1 MKHKTEFEKTPEGG
15 LIWQDRDSLKNYL
28 YSLPA
33 GNYYL
38 LAVKVADKRTI
49 EQNSL
54 LWRTYQQIANFLTA
68 QGIYKGHDLKPLT
81 VTAEMVHEYSKQA
94 PELAALLPKQFKLV
108 MSEDGLTAIEATK
121 GTTTKLSRSA
131 NEMQNFSDYYEAVCA
146 YWQTEFPNLIID

>member
-121 GTTTKLSRSA
+121 GTTTKLSRTMA
-131 NEMQNFSDYYEAVCA
+131 AMRTLHA
-146 YWQTEFPNLIID
+146 

>member
-1 MKHKTEFEKTPEGG
+1 MKHHTEFEITTEGG

-38 LAVKVADKRTI
+38 LAVKQADKRTI

-68 QGIYKGHDLKPLT
+68 QGTYKGNNLKPLT
-81 VTAEMVHEYSKQA
+81 VTAEMVHEYSKTV
-94 PELAALLPKQFKLV
+94 PELAALLPKLFKLV

-131 NEMQNFSDYYEAVCA
+131 NEMQNFSDYFEAVVA
-146 YWQTEFPNLIID
+146 YWVTEFPNLIIE

>member
-15 LIWQDRDSLKNYL
+15 LIWGNKDSLKNYL

-38 LAVKVADKRTI
+38 LAVKVADRRTI
-49 EQNSL
+49 DQNSL

-68 QGIYKGHDLKPLT
+68 TGSYKGHDLKPLT
-81 VTAEMVHEYSKQA
+81 VRAEMVHEYSKQI
-94 PELAALLPKQFKLV
+94 PELLALLPKNFMLV
-108 MSEDGLTAIEATK
+108 MGEDGNFAIKIGK

-131 NEMQNFSDYYEAVCA
+131 NEMQCFSDYYEAVCA
-146 YWQTEFPNLIID
+146 YWQTEFPNLIIE